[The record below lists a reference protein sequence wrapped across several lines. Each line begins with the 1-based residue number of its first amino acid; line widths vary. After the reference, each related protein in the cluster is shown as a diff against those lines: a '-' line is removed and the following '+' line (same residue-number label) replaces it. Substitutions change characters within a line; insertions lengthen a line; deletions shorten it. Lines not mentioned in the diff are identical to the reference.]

1 MTSPSGAGCLASRRA
16 RAARASAAE
25 CGRRRAPPHPPDRG
39 QRGRAR
45 GAARR
50 VTLAGHD
57 VYEAAD
63 GPTGID
69 LARTHAAEVALIDV
83 GLPGLVGYEV
93 ARRIRASQGS
103 HAMRLI
109 AITGYGQAEDRHR
122 ARDAGFDAHL
132 TTPVSPE
139 RLAAAALSPG
149 PGTTTRS
156 ADPNQRPC
164 HASWVYPPTFWDLRC
179 WTDTTTS
186 CNRGADDR
194 RPLAGGLAIP
204 SPAHVAVSSTTPA
217 WVGRWTLA
225 RAPRAIPA
233 EHAVQPSGSSH
244 RAVAAEVGRR
254 GSGEHPRK
262 LLARVAVP
270 LLQLSPALPASRVV
284 SRELVG
290 ACPRPDASP

>member
-1 MTSPSGAGCLASRRA
+1 ML
-16 RAARASAAE
+16 
-25 CGRRRAPPHPPDRG
+25 
-39 QRGRAR
+39 
-45 GAARR
+45 R
-50 VTLAGHD
+50 VALTLAGHD

-179 WTDTTTS
+179 STDATTS

-217 WVGRWTLA
+217 SVARSDVGPLSAGNTRRARRAAIWLVTSGCRGRSRATREWRAPAQIA
-225 RAPRAIPA
+225 RARRCATPPA
-233 EHAVQPSGSSH
+233 EPRTSSIARCVPRTRRSSPSRCFPVSDAGRRASGSYLPGTK
-244 RAVAAEVGRR
+244 VADAP
-254 GSGEHPRK
+254 EH
-262 LLARVAVP
+262 
-270 LLQLSPALPASRVV
+270 
-284 SRELVG
+284 
-290 ACPRPDASP
+290 